1 MTGYCANTPLE
12 CRTVQ
17 SFVWASLLVSFIINI
32 SQCFYA
38 HSLKRRYI
46 ILQERMPILNALL
59 EDVMIESSVSEAE
72 LPEATIV
79 PEEQI

>member
-17 SFVWASLLVSFIINI
+17 SFVWASLLVSFIINV

-46 ILQERMPILNALL
+46 ILQAQIPMLNSLL
-59 EDVMIESSVSEAE
+59 EEVVAESDFPEAE
-72 LPEATIV
+72 LPEARVVSEI
-79 PEEQI
+79 

>member
-17 SFVWASLLVSFIINI
+17 SFVWCSLMLSFIINV

-59 EDVMIESSVSEAE
+59 EDVMIESNVPEAE
-72 LPEATIV
+72 LPEARPV
-79 PEEQI
+79 SEV